1 MEQTSLKQLINEMQD
16 LKKTKI
22 FNNSLKAIDECIDL
36 AYAKLEI
43 EKEQIIDAGNSCAL
57 KQHLHSDKINKMT
70 ESEIRQFAKEEHLTF
85 GEQYY
90 NETFTQSSE

>member
-43 EKEQIIDAGNSCAL
+43 EKEQIVDAGNSCA
-57 KQHLHSDKINKMT
+57 KINKMT
-70 ESEIRQFAKEEHLTF
+70 ETLP
-85 GEQYY
+85 
-90 NETFTQSSE
+90 QSSE

>member
-43 EKEQIIDAGNSCAL
+43 EKEQIIDAGNSCA
-57 KQHLHSDKINKMT
+57 KINKMT
-70 ESEIRQFAKEEHLTF
+70 ETL
-85 GEQYY
+85 
-90 NETFTQSSE
+90 TQSSE

>member
-1 MEQTSLKQLINEMQD
+1 MRKTPLKQLIDEMQD

-43 EKEQIIDAGNSCAL
+43 EKEQIIKAYSSVNGFENLLKEDAE
-57 KQHLHSDKINKMT
+57 K
-70 ESEIRQFAKEEHLTF
+70 
-85 GEQYY
+85 YY
-90 NETFTQSSE
+90 NENYTQSLE

>member
-70 ESEIRQFAKEEHLTF
+70 ES
-85 GEQYY
+85 
-90 NETFTQSSE
+90 